1 MGTRQLAEMMSLL
14 LQPIIIINM
23 LSSESGKWQVAKWP
37 SGSAAAGN
45 GAGVRGAPNIFLQLD
60 LNFES
65 SQNVM

>member
-14 LQPIIIINM
+14 LQPIIIIIM
-23 LSSESGKWQVAKWP
+23 LSSESGKWQV
-37 SGSAAAGN
+37 GAAGN

-60 LNFES
+60 FES